1 VFPKHNVLIMD
12 GDMNAHINRDMQH
25 HTFSFH
31 ETTNRDGEHLHM
43 FLLENKLHCMNICFK
58 RDLGKSGPKAY

>member
-1 VFPKHNVLIMD
+1 MTIYLRSSSVFPKHNVLIMD

-43 FLLENKLHCMNICFK
+43 FLLEK
-58 RDLGKSGPKAY
+58 